1 MDAAL
6 RLLLLCESLV
16 VFSLITG
23 AQSQAQGFNL
33 QETGRSENA
42 ITLTCT
48 DSTSMTG
55 IAPVPDPQFFR
66 GPIGMRMRVDNQNG
80 FNREGNVLT
89 FQITREL
96 EDEYT
101 CGTPSVQSNSLALIG
116 KPIKY
121 IQVGE
126 YALSADCLPGPL

>member
-1 MDAAL
+1 M
-6 RLLLLCESLV
+6 

-23 AQSQAQGFNL
+23 AQGQAQGFNL
-33 QETGRSENA
+33 QETGRLENV

-48 DSTSMTG
+48 DSMTG

-121 IQVGE
+121 MHPRE
-126 YALSADCLPGPL
+126 YELSVPL

>member
-1 MDAAL
+1 M
-6 RLLLLCESLV
+6 

-23 AQSQAQGFNL
+23 AASQGQAQGFNL
-33 QETGRSENA
+33 QETDRSENA

-48 DSTSMTG
+48 DSMTG
-55 IAPVPDPQFFR
+55 IAPIPDPQFFR

-101 CGTPSVQSNSLALIG
+101 CGTPSLSVQSNPLALIG

-121 IQVGE
+121 MHPRE
-126 YALSADCLPGPL
+126 YELSADCIPGPL